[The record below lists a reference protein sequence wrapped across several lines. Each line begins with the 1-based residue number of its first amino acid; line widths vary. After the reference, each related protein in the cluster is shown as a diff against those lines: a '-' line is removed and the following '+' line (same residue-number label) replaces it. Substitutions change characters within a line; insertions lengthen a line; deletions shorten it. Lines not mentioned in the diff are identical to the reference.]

1 MSHIDP
7 NTLAL
12 IALGESALPADLDHI
27 RGCVMCQSEVD
38 ELTAIAASARSID
51 AEDRPIAP
59 PAFVWENIES
69 ALNADSPAHAGSAI
83 NSTNPANPTDPAA
96 TVTVRRKSRSMFAL
110 AASVGVL
117 IGGLGT
123 YFAVSTDD
131 SSARATVVAQASL
144 DPIRDVKDPASA
156 SVQQI
161 DGREVL
167 NVQASG
173 LPATDG
179 FYEVWLLA
187 PDATSMIS
195 VGMLDASEGGQF
207 PLPAGIDLE
216 AFPIVDIS
224 LEHFDGDSTHSA
236 DSILRG
242 TLII

>member
-69 ALNADSPAHAGSAI
+69 ALNADSPTHAESATNSTNLT
-83 NSTNPANPTDPAA
+83 NSTNPIKPADA
-96 TVTVRRKSRSMFAL
+96 TAAVTVRRKSRSMFAL

-144 DPIRDVKDPASA
+144 DPIR
-156 SVQQI
+156 
-161 DGREVL
+161 
-167 NVQASG
+167 
-173 LPATDG
+173 
-179 FYEVWLLA
+179 
-187 PDATSMIS
+187 
-195 VGMLDASEGGQF
+195 
-207 PLPAGIDLE
+207 
-216 AFPIVDIS
+216 
-224 LEHFDGDSTHSA
+224 
-236 DSILRG
+236 
-242 TLII
+242 